1 MGGDKARGGAGG
13 GGVQRGGRG
22 GVDRESGEGV
32 AEWVGAG
39 AKYTREQLLE
49 LAKSPAALRRPPDVP
64 LQFCRNEPGNL
75 AERSV
80 SERAARRK
88 AEREREKER
97 KEKGPKS
104 GREMKGEGDVMGRG
118 DFGSARPAGGGA
130 GRGALSAEDRH
141 RMMMEEVERERAAFA
156 AARNQ
161 QKADDVARRKVAG
174 MPEALD
180 LNRSVFDT
188 HTQPPKAPP
197 GGNENSKGILDMLF
211 EGRPGG
217 GEDGISAGVDDMS
230 LQIPLPAVVPPE
242 ASPSKFATSRAGR
255 WFSPANAAPGGEGG
269 GLAFSDAPGAE
280 VPSAVANL
288 WGSPTPAGRP
298 AEAQAQANRMPPSA
312 SPMPFPVQQ
321 GQPGG
326 PGLGGGMM
334 QPGILASAP
343 QALPGGSAAQTSQ
356 STLSQLLNIKANASS
371 QPPNPAPAQ
380 ASSEQAK
387 MSLPPPVAPLAR
399 PGNRSSLPSSFLRA
413 VAHLRGLRTHVSV
426 PALTKC

>member
-1 MGGDKARGGAGG
+1 
-13 GGVQRGGRG
+13 
-22 GVDRESGEGV
+22 
-32 AEWVGAG
+32 
-39 AKYTREQLLE
+39 
-49 LAKSPAALRRPPDVP
+49 
-64 LQFCRNEPGNL
+64 
-75 AERSV
+75 
-80 SERAARRK
+80 
-88 AEREREKER
+88 
-97 KEKGPKS
+97 
-104 GREMKGEGDVMGRG
+104 
-118 DFGSARPAGGGA
+118 
-130 GRGALSAEDRH
+130 
-141 RMMMEEVERERAAFA
+141 MMMEEVERERAAFA

-180 LNRSVFDT
+180 LNRSVFDAPS
-188 HTQPPKAPP
+188 QPANAPS
-197 GGNENSKGILDMLF
+197 GCNDSQGILEMLF

-217 GEDGISAGVDDMS
+217 DDSIGAAVDDMS

-288 WGSPTPAGRP
+288 WGSPAPAGRP

-321 GQPGG
+321 GQPGA

-334 QPGILASAP
+334 QPGILAAAP
-343 QALPGGSAAQTSQ
+343 QAPPGGSTARTPQ
-356 STLSQLLNIKANASS
+356 STLSQLLNINANTSS
-371 QPPNPAPAQ
+371 QPPYSALAQ

-399 PGNRSSLPSSFLRA
+399 PGNRSSSPPSCLRCTAHSPGLQTHASVSLLTSFLTERVLVCKQPSFEIA
-413 VAHLRGLRTHVSV
+413 RWRWGSRRTGQTAPTNAADAHDE
-426 PALTKC
+426 CC